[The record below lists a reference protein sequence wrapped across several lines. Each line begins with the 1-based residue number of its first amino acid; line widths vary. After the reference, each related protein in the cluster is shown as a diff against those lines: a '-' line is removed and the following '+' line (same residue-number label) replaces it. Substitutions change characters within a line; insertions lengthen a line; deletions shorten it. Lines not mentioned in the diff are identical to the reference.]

1 MFFCFKSL
9 QSVVDISCLFV
20 LSLCDGG
27 DMKGVRSFRICLS
40 VMFFSRLYALIVGEL
55 SAIFVYCMRILSR
68 LYALIIC
75 KQKAM

>member
-20 LSLCDGG
+20 LSLCDGRG
-27 DMKGVRSFRICLS
+27 YEGCAKFLDIPECDVF
-40 VMFFSRLYALIVGEL
+40 
-55 SAIFVYCMRILSR
+55 SR